1 MKMPETEHVMMKCIC
16 NSCNSFEKCI
26 STGTMK
32 NMKAFC
38 SSGDAMEDMKEKC
51 MDTKHKDIESSC
63 TDEMGECISVDDC
76 VCQECPVSDEYQLT
90 DKMYCTG
97 SNELQQNK

>member
-1 MKMPETEHVMMKCIC
+1 MKMPETESVMMKCIC
-16 NSCNSFEKCI
+16 NSCESFEKCI

-38 SSGDAMEDMKEKC
+38 STGDAMEAMKEKC
-51 MDTKHKDIESSC
+51 MDTKKEVNMRDSCSSN
-63 TDEMGECISVDDC
+63 MGDCISMEDC

-97 SNELQQNK
+97 SKDVSFE